1 MRQFADRPPP
11 RAHYEKRYCARGE
24 MENQCQLD
32 LFADRTSSHTMRA
45 NQLRLWLASFAY
57 VLMSRSGASA

>member
-11 RAHYEKRYCARGE
+11 RAYYEKRYCAGGG

-32 LFADRTSSHTMRA
+32 LSADRTSSYTMRA
-45 NQLRLWLASFAY
+45 NQLRLWLASFSS

>member
-11 RAHYEKRYCARGE
+11 RAHHEKRYCARDE